1 MLDMELAK
9 LLRLLRI
16 MLIIGVCGYAGVW
29 ALGFTWLA
37 FNH

>member
-1 MLDMELAK
+1 MLTEEAATLIRWIR
-9 LLRLLRI
+9 RLI
-16 MLIIGVCGYAGVW
+16 VWGVGAYLSFW